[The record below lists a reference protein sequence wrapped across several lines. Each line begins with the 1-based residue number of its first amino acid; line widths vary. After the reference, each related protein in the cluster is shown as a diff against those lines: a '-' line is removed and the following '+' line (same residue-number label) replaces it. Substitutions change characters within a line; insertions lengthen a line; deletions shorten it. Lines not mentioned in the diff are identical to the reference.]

1 MAGEPRFDVA
11 KQIGAHLFPAYK
23 MPSPIFC
30 AVSPAGFA
38 PTPLSPWQ
46 SALRIFE
53 LREACT
59 QFWNEQTGFSSRRK
73 KTWVAPRGSPQYH
86 GAVSAEAKIPSPV
99 PTYVVRYHFRTFIF
113 YISRIVSKQN
123 TSKHCHYQYSLQ
135 ERRPIRLIGVR
146 CTYSNVLSQDILI
159 GHFSCKEY
167 WLPQCGW

>member
-135 ERRPIRLIGVR
+135 ERRPISMSWLSTLLYVHLTPINLIGR
-146 CTYSNVLSQDILI
+146 R
-159 GHFSCKEY
+159 SCKEY
-167 WLPQCGW
+167 W